1 MAVTTKKL
9 FPNAVGTNGQ
19 SATVF
24 TPVGIQLNNQD
35 DLDVYVTLS
44 GGTRVLQL
52 RQSTGSTAQSS
63 HPQVNNTDGLYFPAV
78 SAGTTLYN
86 YTLSTDNNTIT
97 FNSALPQGAVVFC
110 ERRTR
115 DADSSYT
122 TFASGSTIRATDL
135 NNSSTESNFTA
146 QDGRNKALE
155 IEGAI
160 WNGDQISSVYV
171 TSANIV
177 DGTIQTVDIGADQI
191 TNALIADDQ
200 IDSEHIVADSLD
212 TEHYAAGSVDNT
224 ALGSDSVTNAK
235 IADDQ
240 IDSEH
245 YAAQS
250 IDTEHIAL
258 ENITTSLLAP
268 DAVTSAKLADNA
280 VNSEHY
286 VDASIDH
293 VHLAND
299 IIDGDN
305 IQDDVINSEH
315 YVAGSIDHEH
325 LANDIIDG
333 DNIQDSVINSEHY
346 VDGSIDREHLAAD
359 IVDGTKIADDSVDS
373 EHIAAGALDN
383 EHYADGSITS
393 DKLNGATVITAAEQG
408 SVTGNDTSFLT
419 SAAADARFF
428 NVSTGDTIKDGD
440 TFPDNDTTI
449 ATTAAINDR
458 IIDLVDDV
466 GGFVPIANETS
477 FPTANPDVNDGA
489 GTLVSIKS
497 ISSTRTPSSGTVTIA
512 NGAGSGNTV
521 SITGCG
527 STVLSAGFG
536 VIVETTTTLH
546 TYAFHRL
553 VPKATE
559 VTTVASKA
567 TEIGRLGT
575 AAAVE
580 DMSILGTTDVVADM
594 AILGTADVVSDLN
607 TLGTADVVADM
618 NTLAVTS
625 VVNNMDTVAGISSDV
640 TTVAGISSDVTAVAA
655 DASDIGIV
663 AADGTD
669 IGLVAGSIT
678 NVNHV
683 GGDIANVNT
692 VANNIGSVNNFANQ
706 YRIGSINPTTSLDT
720 GDLFF
725 NTTSSSLKVYTGS
738 AWVDGVTATGD
749 FAVKTGNTFTGS
761 NIHNDNVKSIYGTSS
776 DGLEIYHNGGNSIID
791 DTGTGDLYLQ
801 RNGSNKIRLAQTGV
815 QIYGNIAVSG
825 NVDGRDVAA
834 DGTKLDLM
842 DLNASA
848 LTLSGTYPVIKM
860 VDTTSGAQDYRINII
875 DGIFK
880 IQDNTDTSN
889 VLDRFSI
896 LTNGTTSITG
906 NLVATGNEHKFT
918 AGTSGDLTVVLQAD
932 SDNNDENDNPKLLFR
947 QDGELDEGAIFLLN
961 NTLNIANTVGSGGG
975 LNLRTSTTDSGYLT
989 APIRMSITP
998 SGQVDFSGNV
1008 DCNAGL
1014 DVTGVITGTS
1024 HIDLPDD
1031 ATLKLGDND
1040 EFTIVH
1046 RSSTSHSVI
1055 KEDGGGV
1062 LTLQTNGNTIDLSD
1076 TTNDVVMGQFTTGG
1090 ACTFRHANDVRLATS
1105 STGITVTGNIA
1116 VSGTVDGVDLQ
1127 TLNTAVSANTSKVT
1141 NATHTGDVTGAT
1153 SLTIANDAVTGAKIA
1168 DDAVDNEHIANNAVR
1183 TLQII
1188 DNAVNDSK
1196 IANSSVTTAKIADD
1210 AVDGTK
1216 LANTS
1221 VSAGSYGSATAIP
1234 AITVDAQGR
1243 ITAASTNTVNT
1254 TTNLGTSTAT
1264 GSVTVTSST
1273 GNNATISEATSS
1285 AAGVMSTA
1293 HHDKLDGI
1301 ASSANNYS
1309 HPNHSGEVTSSGDG
1323 AMTIADNVV
1332 DEANLKVSN
1341 SPVNGYMLTAQ
1352 SGNTGGLTWAPAS
1365 TSAGVLQT
1373 TYTELTCANTESS
1386 NTNFSSTPEAIID
1399 GCLVKIQITNT
1410 NSKILVTYSGM
1421 PISTKR
1427 YGPATAIVDIGFASS
1442 SSASST
1448 FDAGDFT
1455 GLGSSDG
1462 LASARKSGSG
1472 TGSDVYR
1479 GQSGPTCVQVLHDH
1493 NLSVGQYAYYT
1504 LMIRST
1510 YNNNSHG
1517 YIVGGHSGNV
1527 HGCVLQEVM

>member
-1 MAVTTKKL
+1 
-9 FPNAVGTNGQ
+9 
-19 SATVF
+19 
-24 TPVGIQLNNQD
+24 
-35 DLDVYVTLS
+35 
-44 GGTRVLQL
+44 
-52 RQSTGSTAQSS
+52 
-63 HPQVNNTDGLYFPAV
+63 
-78 SAGTTLYN
+78 
-86 YTLSTDNNTIT
+86 
-97 FNSALPQGAVVFC
+97 
-110 ERRTR
+110 
-115 DADSSYT
+115 
-122 TFASGSTIRATDL
+122 
-135 NNSSTESNFTA
+135 
-146 QDGRNKALE
+146 
-155 IEGAI
+155 
-160 WNGDQISSVYV
+160 
-171 TSANIV
+171 
-177 DGTIQTVDIGADQI
+177 
-191 TNALIADDQ
+191 
-200 IDSEHIVADSLD
+200 
-212 TEHYAAGSVDNT
+212 
-224 ALGSDSVTNAK
+224 
-235 IADDQ
+235 
-240 IDSEH
+240 
-245 YAAQS
+245 
-250 IDTEHIAL
+250 
-258 ENITTSLLAP
+258 
-268 DAVTSAKLADNA
+268 
-280 VNSEHY
+280 
-286 VDASIDH
+286 
-293 VHLAND
+293 
-299 IIDGDN
+299 
-305 IQDDVINSEH
+305 
-315 YVAGSIDHEH
+315 
-325 LANDIIDG
+325 
-333 DNIQDSVINSEHY
+333 
-346 VDGSIDREHLAAD
+346 
-359 IVDGTKIADDSVDS
+359 
-373 EHIAAGALDN
+373 
-383 EHYADGSITS
+383 
-393 DKLNGATVITAAEQG
+393 
-408 SVTGNDTSFLT
+408 
-419 SAAADARFF
+419 
-428 NVSTGDTIKDGD
+428 
-440 TFPDNDTTI
+440 
-449 ATTAAINDR
+449 
-458 IIDLVDDV
+458 
-466 GGFVPIANETS
+466 
-477 FPTANPDVNDGA
+477 
-489 GTLVSIKS
+489 
-497 ISSTRTPSSGTVTIA
+497 
-512 NGAGSGNTV
+512 
-521 SITGCG
+521 
-527 STVLSAGFG
+527 
-536 VIVETTTTLH
+536 
-546 TYAFHRL
+546 
-553 VPKATE
+553 
-559 VTTVASKA
+559 
-567 TEIGRLGT
+567 
-575 AAAVE
+575 
-580 DMSILGTTDVVADM
+580 
-594 AILGTADVVSDLN
+594 
-607 TLGTADVVADM
+607 
-618 NTLAVTS
+618 
-625 VVNNMDTVAGISSDV
+625 
-640 TTVAGISSDVTAVAA
+640 
-655 DASDIGIV
+655 
-663 AADGTD
+663 
-669 IGLVAGSIT
+669 
-678 NVNHV
+678 
-683 GGDIANVNT
+683 
-692 VANNIGSVNNFANQ
+692 
-706 YRIGSINPTTSLDT
+706 
-720 GDLFF
+720 
-725 NTTSSSLKVYTGS
+725 
-738 AWVDGVTATGD
+738 
-749 FAVKTGNTFTGS
+749 
-761 NIHNDNVKSIYGTSS
+761 
-776 DGLEIYHNGGNSIID
+776 
-791 DTGTGDLYLQ
+791 
-801 RNGSNKIRLAQTGV
+801 
-815 QIYGNIAVSG
+815 
-825 NVDGRDVAA
+825 
-834 DGTKLDLM
+834 
-842 DLNASA
+842 
-848 LTLSGTYPVIKM
+848 
-860 VDTTSGAQDYRINII
+860 
-875 DGIFK
+875 
-880 IQDNTDTSN
+880 
-889 VLDRFSI
+889 
-896 LTNGTTSITG
+896 
-906 NLVATGNEHKFT
+906 
-918 AGTSGDLTVVLQAD
+918 
-932 SDNNDENDNPKLLFR
+932 
-947 QDGELDEGAIFLLN
+947 
-961 NTLNIANTVGSGGG
+961 
-975 LNLRTSTTDSGYLT
+975 
-989 APIRMSITP
+989 
-998 SGQVDFSGNV
+998 
-1008 DCNAGL
+1008 
-1014 DVTGVITGTS
+1014 
-1024 HIDLPDD
+1024 
-1031 ATLKLGDND
+1031 
-1040 EFTIVH
+1040 
-1046 RSSTSHSVI
+1046 SSTSHSVI